1 MGGSVEGGAPIEGQ
15 GAHVAGEHWPR
26 TKMAKLDVVIEV
38 ILGATIIWCLARA
51 SMIVG
56 RDQHDALELSD
67 RRRSIGL
74 NSSAA
79 TWALTSG
86 VLSILLTWGAG
97 KRGEGWRRRW
107 RALFCGTR
115 HDAEAVARVTMPLI
129 ILVGIFGGVLTVI
142 AADLQL
148 LFEICCQGVLPMQRL
163 ANSLCAIAASTALA
177 AMRAS
182 TLVRW
187 YDLTRVPFMGP
198 GREQAATLYEDAFT
212 TLDTVKVADG
222 KATLDESPT
231 ILLAPALSP
240 DMAPT
245 PFERTAAL
253 AALML
258 ICEWALTMG
267 AIKTNQTGFVIC
279 SDFLQ
284 SCGIF
289 HDFWIDWPIFVLWPF
304 VQAVCASVLLAQ
316 TAGLLLCCCSAK
328 GEQRMADWIANSSLV
343 IAIAQII
350 VVIANSL
357 LDTSGALGK
366 GARLQF
372 GPGLGAFGLQAAL
385 ALLRVRRAADLQA
398 RLDADLSLTLLSIAA
413 NDPEFEDASE
423 RSLEMR

>member
-1 MGGSVEGGAPIEGQ
+1 
-15 GAHVAGEHWPR
+15 
-26 TKMAKLDVVIEV
+26 MAKLDVVIEV

-51 SMIVG
+51 NMIVG
-56 RDQHDALELSD
+56 HDQHDASELSD

-107 RALFCGTR
+107 RALSKL
-115 HDAEAVARVTMPLI
+115 TMPLI

-142 AADLQL
+142 TADLQL

-187 YDLTRVPFMGP
+187 YDLTRVPFMGS

-222 KATLDESPT
+222 KATLDESPA
-231 ILLAPALSP
+231 ISLAPAISP
-240 DMAPT
+240 EKAPASFKT
-245 PFERTAAL
+245 TAAL

-258 ICEWALTMG
+258 TCDWVLTMG
-267 AIKTNQTGFVIC
+267 VKTNQTGFVSVGDVGMCGVMCGIC
-279 SDFLQ
+279 GGCDGWVGRRGLCVCVCGWGPVWKVGDVWDVGRK

-304 VQAVCASVLLAQ
+304 VQAVCASVLLVQ

-328 GEQRMADWIANSSLV
+328 GDQRMADWIANSSLV

-350 VVIANSL
+350 VVRWARGS
-357 LDTSGALGK
+357 
-366 GARLQF
+366 RLQF
-372 GPGLGAFGLQAAL
+372 GPVLGVFGLQAAL

-413 NDPEFEDASE
+413 NDLEFEDAAE